1 MSEHLNC
8 TVCGKIAFEESRINT
23 GTETLSKLRC
33 GHIMKFKVLVPTVEA
48 EPEDYFYASNTGKHL
63 MPFQDE
69 TVSFIYN
76 AGGRCL
82 VAHEQGLGKT
92 VCSLAALAQKPE
104 MMPALVLC
112 KSNLMWQWAKQS
124 VEWLPGDIIP
134 QILSTSKDI
143 VIPGCD
149 IYIVSYD
156 MIRRLPVET
165 ILLGFSHIKTVIL
178 DECQHI
184 KTTTSKRTIGVRM
197 LTTDRPYVMALS
209 GTPIKNHAGEF
220 FSILNILHPERFP
233 SKEYYEHNFVD
244 TYWDGRTYKMGGL
257 KDDEYF
263 REKTSD
269 FILRYEQKDV
279 LPDLPPFT
287 RTFDYYDIDADLKQ
301 AYDSVAEELQNFLDK
316 EGDGA
321 FGFAN
326 YQYVMAYLTKMRQI
340 TGVAKVPAAV
350 DKITDLMENTQH
362 KMVVFLHHHIA
373 RDLLIRGL
381 NEWCDAN
388 AFLRPLLISDQNP
401 EEREKIK
408 KSFIENKD
416 RRIIVL
422 GTLSSGEGVDGLQE
436 ACSKMIVLERQW
448 NPANEEQA
456 EKRLHRMGQLMPV
469 EANYLVAVGTVDELF
484 TEMVERKR
492 QITKETYGDS
502 EVEQWNETSTVQ
514 GLVGAIMSKRGGK
527 KWQIA

>member
-1 MSEHLNC
+1 MSEHLIC
-8 TVCGKIAFEESRINT
+8 AVCGKIAFEESRINT

-33 GHIMKFKVLVPTVEA
+33 GHIMKFQVLKA
-48 EPEDYFYASNTGKHL
+48 PEIEEDFYYSSNTGKHL

-69 TVSFIYN
+69 TVQFIYN

-92 VCSLAALAQKPE
+92 VCALAALGQRKE
-104 MMPALVLC
+104 MLPALVLC

-134 QILSTSKDI
+134 QIISTSKDI

-165 ILLGFSHIKTVIL
+165 ILMGFSHIKTVVL

-184 KTTTSKRTIGVRM
+184 KSTESKRTIGVRM
-197 LTTDRPYVMALS
+197 LTTDRPYVLALS

-220 FSILNILHPERFP
+220 YSILNILHPERFP
-233 SKEYYEHNFVD
+233 SKKYFEHNFVD
-244 TYWDGRTYKMGGL
+244 TYFDGRSWKMGGL
-257 KDDEYF
+257 SNESYF
-263 REKTSD
+263 RERTDD

-287 RTFDYYDIDADLKQ
+287 RTFDYYDIDSDLRA
-301 AYDSVAEELQNFLDK
+301 AYDGVAEELQNFLDK

-321 FGFAN
+321 FSFAN
-326 YQYVMAYLTKMRQI
+326 YQYVMAFLTKMRQI
-340 TGVAKVPAAV
+340 TGVAKVPAAI
-350 DKITDLMENTQH
+350 DKITDLMENTEH
-362 KMVVFLHHHIA
+362 KIVVFLHHHIA

-381 NEWCDAN
+381 DKWCDDN
-388 AFLRPLLISDQNP
+388 NYLRPLTITNQTP

-408 KSFIENKD
+408 NKFRED
-416 RRIIVL
+416 TKRRIIVL
-422 GTLSSGEGVDGLQE
+422 GTLSSGEGVDGLQDVC
-436 ACSKMIVLERQW
+436 AKMIVLERQW

-456 EKRLHRMGQLMPV
+456 EKRLHRMGQAMPV
-469 EANYLVAVGTVDELF
+469 EANYMVAIGTVDELF

-514 GLVGAIMSKRGGK
+514 GLVASIMEKRGGR